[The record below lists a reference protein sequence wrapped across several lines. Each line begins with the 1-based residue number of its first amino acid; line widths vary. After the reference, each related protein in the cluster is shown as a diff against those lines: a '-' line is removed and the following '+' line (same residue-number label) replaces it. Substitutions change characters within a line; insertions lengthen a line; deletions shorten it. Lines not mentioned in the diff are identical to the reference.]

1 MSLDQNE
8 VFDVVTCAYRS
19 GALDKLLSVQ
29 GEAIEAALEEG
40 NLTMWELL
48 NAVEEVDEET
58 IAKIDGLLSMMGGFI
73 KFGNNDEL
81 MMLLSYLLD
90 DNFLKVMIVQRI
102 KDSILQATSEPQA
115 S

>member
-1 MSLDQNE
+1 MSLDQKE
-8 VFDVVTCAYRS
+8 VYDVVACAHRT
-19 GALDKLLSVQ
+19 GALEKLLSVQ

-40 NLTMWELL
+40 KMTMWELL
-48 NAVEEVDEET
+48 NAIEEVGEET
-58 IAKIDGLLSMMGGFI
+58 IAKVDGLLGMIGGFM

-90 DNFLKVMIVQRI
+90 DNFLRGMIIQRM
-102 KDSILQATSEPQA
+102 KDSILQAASEPRA